1 MLAQTSSWPCIVAC
15 KNSCPS
21 MLPAQVV
28 LREKDVWDWPIET
41 RHSQSTTTHKKF
53 APSCR
58 MSYNY
63 SHIQLYVQV
72 ALSLANS
79 DVHQQ
84 LMRSTWRIETMI
96 LPELSQ
102 TMAYTFVTFFR
113 WPTYMVVTIQRIKF
127 GRNLMYESA
136 VTFLLHLNEL
146 NSTRQKCNNYINWA

>member
-1 MLAQTSSWPCIVAC
+1 MIQQAYVSSSSWPCIVAC

-113 WPTYMVVTIQRIKF
+113 WPMYMVVTIQRIKF

-146 NSTRQKCNNYINWA
+146 NSTRQKCNI